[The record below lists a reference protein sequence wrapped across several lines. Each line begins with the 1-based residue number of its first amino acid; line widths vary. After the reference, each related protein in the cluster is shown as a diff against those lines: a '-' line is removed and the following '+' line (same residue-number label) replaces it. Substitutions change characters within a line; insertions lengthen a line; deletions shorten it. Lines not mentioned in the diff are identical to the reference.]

1 MRCAP
6 SMVRHAVGA
15 PDEGRCLVMGIVNVT
30 PDSFSDC
37 GRWLDPG
44 AAVRHGLAMLEQGAD
59 ILDVGGESTR
69 PGARR
74 PSAAEECR
82 RVLPVVEGLARA
94 GAFVSVDTMRSS
106 VAAAAL
112 ERGALMVNDVS
123 GGLAD
128 PEMLGVVARADV
140 PYVLMHWRAHAD
152 VMAHHS
158 CYRDVVEDV
167 LDELTLRVAAAVD
180 AGVRPDRLVL
190 DPGLGFAKEAPDSWR
205 LLAHLERVSSLGFPV
220 LVGASRKRFLAE
232 TAVPHHPD
240 ADPDA
245 SERDLATAAV
255 SAFAATAGAW
265 CVRVHDPRGSA
276 HAVRVAALLA
286 AAHEGS
292 PAPC

>member
-1 MRCAP
+1 MA
-6 SMVRHAVGA
+6 RHVAGT
-15 PDEGRCLVMGIVNVT
+15 PNEGRCLVMGIVNVT
-30 PDSFSDC
+30 PDSFSDG
-37 GRWLDPG
+37 GRWLDPA
-44 AAVRHGLAMLEQGAD
+44 AAVRQGLAMLEQGAD

-74 PSAAEECR
+74 PSAEDECR

-94 GAFVSVDTMRSS
+94 GAFVSVDTMRAS

-112 ERGALMVNDVS
+112 QRGARMINDVS

-128 PEMLGVVARADV
+128 PEMLRLVARADV

-152 VMAHHS
+152 VMTHHS
-158 CYRDVVEDV
+158 GYRDVVEDV
-167 LDELTLRVAAAVD
+167 LDELTLRVSAAEE
-180 AGVRPDRLVL
+180 AGMRPGRLVL
-190 DPGLGFAKEAPDSWR
+190 DPGLGFAKEVPDSWR
-205 LLAHLERVSSLGFPV
+205 LLADLERVSSLGFPV

-232 TAVPHHPD
+232 ASLPKDPD

-245 SERDLATAAV
+245 SQRDLATAAV

-265 CVRVHDPRGSA
+265 CVRVHDPRASA
-276 HAVRVAALLA
+276 HAVRVAARLA

-292 PAPC
+292 LAPC